1 MGVIINID
9 EALKQRSKYNVLRE
23 PLHKMLSD
31 TQEAWEKEN
40 PIDLIFNRGTIS
52 TFQETYTSNIGFDH
66 AFSETGDYAL
76 GPIFNTAEG
85 FSATYR
91 TRTFQGSFIISQQ
104 TLEDGQY
111 GKVKDDATQF
121 MRRWH
126 GDIVEYAMTAI
137 DAGFGV
143 ERKFKGGDGT
153 ETRLKLTSADT
164 SDGDINNTTKNPLFY
179 KEHTTVKREGGET
192 IKQSNMFTADIDI
205 MGSDAGKISKLA
217 DLINQV
223 ITKMENYRD
232 DNGKIAGVNGVKQIV
247 CANDP
252 HLKAALNTALSQE
265 MFRQGDSMFLNP
277 AYKRAVVK
285 TTPYLNDTECCKIG
299 SKGFGR
305 GFFIVD
311 KEYNASNHGPELT
324 ERIPLTLDVT
334 ESKRPKGIIYDG
346 RERFD
351 INVASWRGI
360 VYVYLDTTSS
370 TSTDW
375 NATAKFE
382 KLTLVDT
389 IVKPVSVVGTVNTKA
404 AQ

>member
-66 AFSETGDYAL
+66 AFSETSDYAL

-164 SDGDINNTTKNPLFY
+164 SDGDITNTTKNPLFY

-265 MFRQGDSMFLNP
+265 TFRQGDSMFLNP
-277 AYKRAVVK
+277 AYNRAVVK

-360 VYVYLDTTSS
+360 AYVYLDTTSS
-370 TSTDW
+370 TATDW